1 MARTWTERGLPSSF
15 GLVTNDYVL
24 DVDSLVNYWELSVDF
39 VLLLLY
45 ILHVID
51 YDCTVGSASIFLY
64 S

>member
-51 YDCTVGSASIFLY
+51 YDGTLGSASIFFM
-64 S
+64 

>member
-51 YDCTVGSASIFLY
+51 YDVTVGSASIFLY